1 MQRDWRD
8 DFGGTED
15 DHPVER
21 VRNAPQDDDGD
32 AIIRD
37 EFGPAILG
45 QDEAEE
51 TSFQQFIRL
60 WMNERHAP
68 DILPVRED
76 LLARLL
82 DHARKQVGSR
92 ACLRCTLLLR
102 AEIQAFST

>member
-1 MQRDWRD
+1 MQRDWLD
-8 DFGGTED
+8 DLRETAD
-15 DHPVER
+15 DDTVIDR
-21 VRNAPQDDDGD
+21 ARNAPQDDDGD

-51 TSFQQFIRL
+51 TSFQQFIRH

-68 DILPVRED
+68 DILPARET

-92 ACLRCTLLLR
+92 ACSQRTVLLR
-102 AEIQAFST
+102 AKI